1 MITSAVPDPCKV
13 DSAAVVVVEVAE
25 VRCCLVARETI
36 PFALREGPQVR
47 FAGAVPEIREL
58 TKDTVSSWVRLF
70 ISKSQHCD
78 ESGSVFGSASISHD
92 QLTAGRAFGA
102 LFVAWHAAAQCHWPV
117 LVFQVLGTKGGV
129 EGVLQVRQDDQGLTA
144 RSMRFLLEGS
154 AWHGACSS
162 LCA

>member
-58 TKDTVSSWVRLF
+58 TKDTVSSWVRLSF
-70 ISKSQHCD
+70 QNRNIAMRAEVSSVLPRFRMIS
-78 ESGSVFGSASISHD
+78 SH
-92 QLTAGRAFGA
+92 
-102 LFVAWHAAAQCHWPV
+102 
-117 LVFQVLGTKGGV
+117 LVERLVPCLLPGMLPRNAIGQFLSSKCWERRV
-129 EGVLQVRQDDQGLTA
+129 E
-144 RSMRFLLEGS
+144 
-154 AWHGACSS
+154 
-162 LCA
+162 